1 MRRLGCIAFNVAAT
15 KISSNC
21 TSVLEKSL
29 NWQEEDV
36 RSSRKVL
43 LRENILD
50 SHCNVWILNEDVLL
64 S

>member
-29 NWQEEDV
+29 NWQEKTSEV
-36 RSSRKVL
+36 REKSVKGKYLGFSL
-43 LRENILD
+43 QCLD
-50 SHCNVWILNEDVLL
+50 IK
-64 S
+64 